1 MFQMKRLYLTVA
13 LAILAT
19 VFLASTALAE
29 KLAPRVD
36 NFILFVDYS
45 GSMAMLHKEANK
57 RKIVLVKELLASMT
71 QAIPELGY
79 RGGLYTFAPFD
90 EEAAM
95 APYRKAAM
103 PPAIDKIK
111 GDYEIF
117 NRRTPMGAG
126 LLDIEPTLKKLSGK
140 TAIIMF
146 TDGDENQGI
155 EPVAEAKLLA
165 SKYNVC
171 FHVVSYADTPHG
183 KEIIDQIRRINPCS
197 CMNDIVG
204 LTDRAKMD
212 EFLRCALY
220 TVQPEPV
227 PVPAPAAKA
236 ESPDLVVLRNLNF
249 DFDKSDI
256 KDQFVP
262 LLQQAAQ
269 ILKDNPTLSIVCE
282 GHTDGKGSV
291 DYNQKLSERR
301 ASAVRD
307 WLVNKGGLPA
317 SRIGTTGYGKTMP
330 KFDNNTDEGR
340 YLNRR
345 VELRLT
351 K

>member
-1 MFQMKRLYLTVA
+1 MFQVKRLYLT
-13 LAILAT
+13 LAMGILSIL
-19 VFLASTALAE
+19 FLSSSVLAE
-29 KLAPRVD
+29 KLVPKVD

-45 GSMAMLHKEANK
+45 GSMAMLHKDVNK
-57 RKIVLVKELLASMT
+57 RKIVLVKELLTSMT
-71 QAIPELGY
+71 QAIPELQY
-79 RGGLYTFAPFD
+79 MGGLFTFAPF
-90 EEAAM
+90 EEEVAM

-103 PPAIDKIK
+103 KPGIDKIK

-155 EPVAEAKLLA
+155 DPVAEAKLLA

-171 FHVVSYADTPHG
+171 FHVVSYADTKHG
-183 KEIIDQIRRINPCS
+183 VEIIDQLRKISPCS
-197 CMNDIVG
+197 CINDIMG
-204 LTDRAKMD
+204 LADKAKMD
-212 EFLRCALY
+212 DFLKCALY
-220 TVQPEPV
+220 TVQPDV
-227 PVPAPAAKA
+227 VPAPAPAKT

-249 DFDKSDI
+249 DFDKSLI

-269 ILKDNPTLSIVCE
+269 ILKDNPKLSIVCE
-282 GHTDGKGSV
+282 GHTDWIGT
-291 DYNQKLSERR
+291 DAYNQKLSERR
-301 ASAVRD
+301 ATSVRD
-307 WLVNKGGLPA
+307 WLVTKGGIPA
-317 SRIGTTGYGKTMP
+317 SRIGVTGYGKSVP